1 MNDMKDMLANLPQYQ
16 EQREK
21 FSLHLSMAQECM
33 GLFEQD
39 KLPLV
44 AGIEQD
50 CATGMTAEGKTPK
63 HLVEEMV
70 PLLDSRDVV
79 YV

>member
-1 MNDMKDMLANLPQYQ
+1 
-16 EQREK
+16 
-21 FSLHLSMAQECM
+21 MAQESM

-39 KLPLV
+39 KLPVV
-44 AGIEQD
+44 ATVEQN
-50 CATGMTAEGKTPK
+50 CATGLTAEGKTPK

-79 YV
+79 CVPALLSPIHLHPMI